1 MLGTVLQHYRLRELL
16 GAGGMGEVYLAEDT
30 RLGRDVALKFLPAA
44 AQADLDRRAR
54 LMTEAR
60 AASALRSSHI
70 AAIYDIGEH
79 EGAIYLVMEYVE
91 GQPLSRRIKEGPLPV
106 RDALDIA
113 GQIADALG
121 EAHARGI
128 VHRDVKSAN
137 VMLTPRG
144 EVKVLDFGLA
154 KFLQPLAGTASVDSG
169 ITFEQTMAGMV
180 LGTISYMSPEQALG
194 RAVDA
199 RSDLFSL
206 GVVLYEMLTGR
217 VPFEGRSFG
226 EIVDAIVNQSPP
238 AAARF
243 NYQVTPPVESI
254 VRKALEKNPDFRY
267 QTARDFYVDL
277 HHLKSE
283 IEDADRHRGSGGM
296 RASDSGGRAAQPAAI
311 GNSIAVITFT
321 NITREPADEWIGS
334 GIAETVS
341 ADLKNIHGLTVIGR
355 ERIYDALRNLQ
366 SSETAGLDDRFAI
379 EIGRGLGARWIVSGA
394 YQRFGDQIRITAR
407 FVEVET
413 GVVLRNVKIDGGL
426 PDIFSLQDR
435 IVFELTRDL
444 NLQLEGSAIEQ
455 IQKQETR
462 SVQAY
467 ELFSRGMMTL
477 RMAARDAPDR
487 AISLFQKALDLD
499 PEYAEAWAGLG
510 GGYQLKGAQLSLP
523 ELLEKAIEYEQ
534 RALAINPALADA
546 HTWLGAALLSL
557 GRTDEALASLREA
570 VRLEPGQARPW
581 SMLARGYWVGKG
593 QLTEG
598 IEALERAAAI
608 NPQFGYAH
616 LQLAF
621 LYTEIEDFGKAEKA
635 ARRAVDLQERYISGE
650 EGLLIVGAHTRLGY
664 VFYRKGRYADAL
676 QQYQTELMFLSATD
690 HALKE
695 RSLIELH
702 QKLGAVYRR
711 LGQEADADRHL
722 SAAIRSY
729 EERVAQG
736 VDDPQT
742 KYYAAAAHALR
753 GDRERAV
760 AYLEQTFE
768 KLGAL
773 NRRRAAT
780 DPDLESVRSDLMAK

>member
-1 MLGTVLQHYRLRELL
+1 MIGSRSRSGVASGR
-16 GAGGMGEVYLAEDT
+16 AGSC
-30 RLGRDVALKFLPAA
+30 
-44 AQADLDRRAR
+44 RAP
-54 LMTEAR
+54 TS
-60 AASALRSSHI
+60 ASAS
-70 AAIYDIGEH
+70 
-79 EGAIYLVMEYVE
+79 
-91 GQPLSRRIKEGPLPV
+91 
-106 RDALDIA
+106 
-113 GQIADALG
+113 
-121 EAHARGI
+121 
-128 VHRDVKSAN
+128 
-137 VMLTPRG
+137 
-144 EVKVLDFGLA
+144 
-154 KFLQPLAGTASVDSG
+154 
-169 ITFEQTMAGMV
+169 
-180 LGTISYMSPEQALG
+180 
-194 RAVDA
+194 
-199 RSDLFSL
+199 
-206 GVVLYEMLTGR
+206 
-217 VPFEGRSFG
+217 
-226 EIVDAIVNQSPP
+226 
-238 AAARF
+238 
-243 NYQVTPPVESI
+243 
-254 VRKALEKNPDFRY
+254 
-267 QTARDFYVDL
+267 
-277 HHLKSE
+277 
-283 IEDADRHRGSGGM
+283 
-296 RASDSGGRAAQPAAI
+296 
-311 GNSIAVITFT
+311 
-321 NITREPADEWIGS
+321 
-334 GIAETVS
+334 
-341 ADLKNIHGLTVIGR
+341 
-355 ERIYDALRNLQ
+355 
-366 SSETAGLDDRFAI
+366 
-379 EIGRGLGARWIVSGA
+379 A

-487 AISLFQKALDLD
+487 AISLFQKALDVD